1 MEIVVL
7 ASGVGICLSALSSLS
22 CVDRRGDRDF
32 GGQVTVDL
40 RPGEKVEGVSWKS
53 QDLWILTREARPG
66 EKHET
71 YRFKEHSVLGLFEGQ
86 VTIRER

>member
-1 MEIVVL
+1 MRGGSRRFRLVVEIVVL

-53 QDLWILTREARPG
+53 QDLWI
-66 EKHET
+66 
-71 YRFKEHSVLGLFEGQ
+71 FKEHSVLGLFEGQ